1 MSKKKKRS
9 SRGKF
14 KNKHNDQTKDEKAK
28 LFEKNIY
35 DLQQM
40 LEISKSFCSTIELA
54 PLIES
59 ILYIAMAQMRVM
71 GAGIFIL
78 EEYDGEYLQFTNSF
92 CGISI
97 DPSIEYKIC
106 RESELI
112 RFLASSEKSYT
123 IAELQNEI
131 DCPELEVLS
140 SLKPTLVVPLLI
152 KNHINGILILGERIM
167 VDSESDYYTEYDK
180 SEIKTI
186 SSLAAVAVH
195 NASLFEQ
202 STTDMMTKLKMK
214 FYFYNAL
221 EDRLD
226 SAFSQEESLSV
237 IMFDIDF
244 FKKINDTY
252 GHACGDFVLQKIAAI
267 IRENIR
273 ECDIASRYGG
283 EEFTVMLLNSRKDE
297 AFLVAERIRKCV
309 EETVIC
315 YEDRKIQ
322 LTISGGISEFNV
334 KTNPVRSAKRLVDQ
348 ADRALYLSKRT
359 GRNRI
364 SVWEESVESEIIE
377 QAI

>member
-226 SAFSQEESLSV
+226 SAFSQEESISV

>member
-1 MSKKKKRS
+1 
-9 SRGKF
+9 
-14 KNKHNDQTKDEKAK
+14 
-28 LFEKNIY
+28 
-35 DLQQM
+35 
-40 LEISKSFCSTIELA
+40 
-54 PLIES
+54 
-59 ILYIAMAQMRVM
+59 MAQMRVM

>member
-348 ADRALYLSKRT
+348 ADQALYLSKRT

>member
-1 MSKKKKRS
+1 
-9 SRGKF
+9 
-14 KNKHNDQTKDEKAK
+14 
-28 LFEKNIY
+28 
-35 DLQQM
+35 
-40 LEISKSFCSTIELA
+40 
-54 PLIES
+54 
-59 ILYIAMAQMRVM
+59 
-71 GAGIFIL
+71 
-78 EEYDGEYLQFTNSF
+78 
-92 CGISI
+92 
-97 DPSIEYKIC
+97 
-106 RESELI
+106 
-112 RFLASSEKSYT
+112 
-123 IAELQNEI
+123 
-131 DCPELEVLS
+131 VLS